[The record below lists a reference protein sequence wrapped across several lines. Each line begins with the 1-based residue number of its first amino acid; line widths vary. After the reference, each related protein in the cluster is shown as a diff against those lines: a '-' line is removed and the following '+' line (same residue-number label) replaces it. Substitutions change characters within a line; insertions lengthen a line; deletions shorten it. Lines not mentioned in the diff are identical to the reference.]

1 MPKVNDLIL
10 DTGDAFPNIEVD
22 LVGGG
27 KISIVDHLKGSWG
40 WTLFGLVWTFHV
52 FFLG

>member
-10 DTGDAFPNIEVD
+10 DTGDAFPNIEID

-27 KISIVDHLKGSWG
+27 KLSIADHLKGSWG
-40 WTLFGLVWTFHV
+40 CILFYRSHW
-52 FFLG
+52 